1 MGPVNKVTSL
11 VATAIACVLPTVAI
25 AVLTTTLAVTTQQKL
40 LWIGGFTILFAMGV
54 VAFTSEISK
63 AHVFMAA
70 ATYVPYCVH
79 HHPISGRVQ
88 TNYLLAAQLLRR
100 LGCLCARVG
109 PVEGTGVCYRG

>member
-1 MGPVNKVTSL
+1 VGPVNKVTSL

-70 ATYVPYCVH
+70 ATYVFRPTSN
-79 HHPISGRVQ
+79 P
-88 TNYLLAAQLLRR
+88 LAEYKLITILTVQLLRR

-109 PVEGTGVCYRG
+109 QVGRTWVWYLG